1 VPEERRRGQAEAVM
15 ITRLVGLPWG
25 TAIEAA
31 LATTTEPRNSGANG
45 APKRRARMTSGGIMS
60 TTAPS
65 SDTAAVA
72 SAHTPHTSA

>member
-1 VPEERRRGQAEAVM
+1 M

-31 LATTTEPRNSGANG
+31 LATTTAPRNNGVNG
-45 APKRRARMTSGGIMS
+45 APKRRARMTNSGIIS

-72 SAHTPHTSA
+72 SAQTAHTSA